1 MKTKLLLCL
10 CLFLLLALT
19 SCQIPVVGNSPE
31 EIKHR
36 DHPDDFD

>member
-10 CLFLLLALT
+10 LALVMLAGCT
-19 SCQIPVVGNSPE
+19 IPVVGNSPE

-36 DHPDDFD
+36 QQADEDQ